1 MPDEAEMPE
10 QPPITRTGKQAR
22 QGVIS
27 GRVLRVLL
35 SSLVLVVVAM
45 VVSYLVS

>member
-1 MPDEAEMPE
+1 MPDKIVIPE
-10 QPPITRTGKQAR
+10 QPPITRTGTQAR

-27 GRVLRVLL
+27 GRILRVLL

>member
-1 MPDEAEMPE
+1 MPDETVIPE

-45 VVSYLVS
+45 AVSYLVS